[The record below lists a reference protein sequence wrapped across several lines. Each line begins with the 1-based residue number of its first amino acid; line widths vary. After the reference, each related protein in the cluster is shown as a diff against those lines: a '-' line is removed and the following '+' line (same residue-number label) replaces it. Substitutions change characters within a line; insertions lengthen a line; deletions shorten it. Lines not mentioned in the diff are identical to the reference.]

1 MEFVS
6 SKTASWASEPTV
18 GHREKGSELEQ
29 APDEHAGTEQTKL
42 DDSAEVGKG
51 SATCSVADE
60 TKLAEVGTDGTTC
73 GQTTR
78 VLEN

>member
-29 APDEHAGTEQTKL
+29 APDEQTKT
-42 DDSAEVGKG
+42 DESAEVGDER
-51 SATCSVADE
+51 ATCSVDNE
-60 TKLAEVGTDGTTC
+60 TKFAEVGSVGATC